1 MVSHTLTPTAAGLLL
16 LLCLWVMFVVIKDNA
31 TALGQI
37 VVGGTHAIGKLVTA
51 MLTFAL
57 MLAGFVLGLYLLLV
71 LIKFLWRLA

>member
-1 MVSHTLTPTAAGLLL
+1 MRCTPTAAGLLL